1 MRDTRQGIASAEILS
16 SDTDRQTKNDML
28 PQGIIYTIIAIP
40 INDQDVDGFKQ
51 KLLWHWK
58 VLKRIWKRSYQ
69 AYDSM

>member
-1 MRDTRQGIASAEILS
+1 MQSAITDGQKLQDSFSDRMPDTRQEIASAEILS

-51 KLLWHWK
+51 K
-58 VLKRIWKRSYQ
+58 
-69 AYDSM
+69 